1 MAKRG
6 LALLGAADPRSAP
19 TMRRPMRLLKNL
31 KILPKLVVAF
41 GSLVAITLTV
51 SAVSYASLHSIK
63 DRIAWTDHTQEV
75 LHTVS
80 AILAAMVDQE
90 TGVRGYLISAD
101 PQFLAPFRQGR
112 TTYRSAFGEAKR
124 LTADNPAQQAR
135 LDELDRSATAWMSEI
150 AEKEIALMA
159 EPGTRERARALQ
171 ASGSGKAM
179 MDALRA
185 KASEIR
191 AVEVGLMASRMK
203 EQESS
208 FALAFAMN
216 LVGILASLAVATVMA
231 LMVSRTLVSP
241 LRAISAAMGRLAEGD
256 RTVVVAGVER
266 GDEVGEM
273 AQALEVFKRNAVEAE
288 RAAAAKEIEDEA
300 RMRRARALDEMALDF
315 ERTVSGLTTAVA
327 GAATEMEATAR
338 AMTGVAEETT
348 RQTVTVAGAASQTS
362 ANVQTV
368 AAASEEMTASIQ
380 EIVQQVTQ
388 SSRLAARAVED
399 AARTNA
405 AVQRLAG
412 TAERIGDFVATVSSI
427 AGQTNLLAL
436 NATIEAAR
444 AGDAGRGFAVVAAE
458 VKDLAGQTGKATDEI
473 GARIGEIQGATRE
486 AVGDIR
492 QIAKVIEDM
501 SSYAA
506 SIAAAMEQ
514 QGSAVQEITRNVQQ
528 AARGTE
534 EVTGNIVGV
543 RDGAGQTS
551 AAASQVL
558 GAAQDLARRSERL
571 THEVTTFLA
580 RVKAA

>member
-1 MAKRG
+1 
-6 LALLGAADPRSAP
+6 
-19 TMRRPMRLLKNL
+19 MRVLNNL
-31 KILPKLVVAF
+31 TILPKLVLAF
-41 GSLVAITLTV
+41 GSLVVITLTV
-51 SAVSYASLHSIK
+51 SAVGYGSLRSIE
-63 DRIAWTDHTQEV
+63 DRIGWTDHTQKV
-75 LHTVS
+75 LHSVS
-80 AILAAMVDQE
+80 GIIAAMVDQE

-101 PQFLAPFRQGR
+101 PQFLAPYREGR
-112 TTYRSAFGEAKR
+112 TAYRAAFDEAKR

-135 LDELDRSATAWMSEI
+135 LDDLDRSAAAWMRDV
-150 AEKEIALMA
+150 AETEIALMA
-159 EPGTRERARALQ
+159 ESGTRERARALQ
-171 ASGSGKAM
+171 SGGSGKAM

-185 KASEIR
+185 KAAEIR
-191 AVEVGLMASRMK
+191 AVETGLMASRTK
-203 EQESS
+203 EQEAT
-208 FALAFAMN
+208 FGLAFAMN
-216 LVGILASLAVATVMA
+216 LIGIAASLGVAAVMA

-241 LRAISAAMGRLAEGD
+241 LRTVTGVMGRLADGD
-256 RTVVVAGVER
+256 RTVVVAGIER
-266 GDEVGEM
+266 GDEVGAM
-273 AQALEVFKRNAVEAE
+273 ARAVEVFKRNAVEAE
-288 RAAAAKEIEDEA
+288 RAAAAKAVEDEA
-300 RMRRARALDEMALDF
+300 RMRRARALDDMAREF
-315 ERTVSGLTTAVA
+315 ERTVSGLTAGLA

-399 AARTNA
+399 AARTNT

-486 AVGDIR
+486 AVVDIR

-501 SSYAA
+501 STYAA

-558 GAAQDLARRSERL
+558 GAAQDLARQSERL